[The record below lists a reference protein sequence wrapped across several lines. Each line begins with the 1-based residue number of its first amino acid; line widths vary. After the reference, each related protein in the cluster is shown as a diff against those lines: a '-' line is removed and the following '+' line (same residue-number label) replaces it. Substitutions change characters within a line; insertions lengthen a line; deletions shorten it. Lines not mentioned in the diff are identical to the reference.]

1 MKPALVDISVLL
13 LFHARPDHFGK
24 VWAEVRKARPKRLF
38 LFQDG
43 PTACGK
49 GRHTCDGH
57 PPVKGPAGHRGMPPY
72 GGRHDDRLGL

>member
-38 LFQDG
+38 LFQDEYG
-43 PTACGK
+43 LWQRTA
-49 GRHTCDGH
+49 H
-57 PPVKGPAGHRGMPPY
+57 
-72 GGRHDDRLGL
+72 L